1 MSIILASFV
10 GFLGSFIPEIMKL
23 VTDARDKRHEVEILK
38 LQMKA
43 QSQGHRERM
52 AEIDMQADIAE
63 VTALYNRPEPATGIR
78 FMDGLRGSVRPVLTY
93 AFFILYALVKFAQY
107 SLLVSPVL
115 PWQDASSAAQALVAI
130 WTSEDMALFA
140 GIISYWFGSRG
151 IEKARRAYA

>member
-1 MSIILASFV
+1 MSIIFASIVGYHGSFV
-10 GFLGSFIPEIMKL
+10 PEAMKM
-23 VTDARDKRHEVEILK
+23 VTDVKDKKHELDVMK
-38 LQMKA
+38 LQMKQ

-63 VTALYNRPEPATGIR
+63 VTALYGTKEPKSGVPFI
-78 FMDGLRGSVRPVLTY
+78 DGLRGSVRPVLTY
-93 AFFILYALVKFAQY
+93 AFFILYAGVKVAQY
-107 SLLVSPVL
+107 QLLTAPIL

-151 IEKARRAYA
+151 IEKARRAYV